1 MDISSSPSAVTSRL
15 SPVCNNLFMYFPTIS
30 FSRLTQSLIL
40 RCDNVVTCLVWGIT
54 DTLKLSS
61 LTPATVRLIPS
72 IVIEPFGTINCII
85 SLPAL
90 IVYQTALS
98 SLLIFVILP
107 TPSICPL
114 TICPPN
120 LPLAGIALSRL
131 TAIPARRFPSDDLLI
146 VSCITSALNC
156 LLPIDVTV
164 RHTPLTAILSPIL
177 VPPRISDALIVI
189 I

>member
-1 MDISSSPSAVTSRL
+1 MLLSA
-15 SPVCNNLFMYFPTIS
+15 
-30 FSRLTQSLIL
+30 LIL
-40 RCDNVVTCLVWGIT
+40 
-54 DTLKLSS
+54 
-61 LTPATVRLIPS
+61 
-72 IVIEPFGTINCII
+72 
-85 SLPAL
+85 
-90 IVYQTALS
+90 YHTALS
-98 SLLIFVILP
+98 SFLISVTVP
-107 TPSICPL
+107 VPSIRPD

-120 LPLAGIALSRL
+120 LPLAGIDLSRL